1 MIIHK
6 QLKYCCLCDFCM
18 HMLFM
23 LVYVFIFGQ
32 KIFRAHVKMLF
43 QCRIK
48 KKLSYLILSYLFLS
62 KFHTFFSFLYP
73 IHLQQNNICLHYDI
87 KSSTHTMLWLVKINV
102 KSCKSLYDWTKQSGY
117 KKSTKNLLFFF
128 ALSVSCLIFFFLHRK
143 LDNKEF
149 WS

>member
-1 MIIHK
+1 MTT
-6 QLKYCCLCDFCM
+6 LSTL
-18 HMLFM
+18 

-32 KIFRAHVKMLF
+32 KIFRAYVKMLF

-48 KKLSYLILSYLFLS
+48 IKLSYLFLS

-73 IHLQQNNICLHYDI
+73 IHLQQNNICLQYDI
-87 KSSTHTMLWLVKINV
+87 KSSTQTMLWLVKINV

-117 KKSTKNLLFFF
+117 KKSTKNFLFSC
-128 ALSVSCLIFFFLHRK
+128 AISVSCLIFFFLHRK